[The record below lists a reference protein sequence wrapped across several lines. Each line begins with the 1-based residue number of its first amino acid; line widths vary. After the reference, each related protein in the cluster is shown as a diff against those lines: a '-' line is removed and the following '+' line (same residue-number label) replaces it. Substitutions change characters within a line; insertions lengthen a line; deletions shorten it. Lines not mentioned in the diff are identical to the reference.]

1 LKLVNLDEYDFQE
14 LFEVVSNFFND
25 DTLAFNLIKFKNN
38 PNIIFDDTRLLST
51 NENIIENIEKPK
63 ELYRISRFS
72 NLESIIDL

>member
-1 LKLVNLDEYDFQE
+1 MKLVNLDEYDFQE

>member
-1 LKLVNLDEYDFQE
+1 LDEYDFQE